1 MTRTLETWGLRM
13 PFSRDARYN
22 PGREKRPRVSSGAC
36 RARQE
41 SLVREDGQGMQP
53 RGGQRI
59 LVGEPVTRV
68 NGTAL
73 PGNGD
78 TDGKAKGL
86 PGPQSNTD
94 SRDMN
99 LGELREM
106 LRNVYGVAKSWT

>member
-22 PGREKRPRVSSGAC
+22 PGREKRPRVSLGAC

-41 SLVREDGQGMQP
+41 SLLHEDGQGMQP
-53 RGGQRI
+53 ERRTTHPF
-59 LVGEPVTRV
+59 GERVTCV
-68 NGTAL
+68 SGTAL

-86 PGPQSNTD
+86 PGPQSITD

-106 LRNVYGVAKSWT
+106 VRNVYGVTKSRT